1 MGRVCIYFKL
11 QSSWIGYNIVSLIS
25 MKQLSKI
32 LIINK
37 GSLYNEMMQ
46 FIYYV
51 VAYQMALE
59 QKFLAKYLIL

>member
-1 MGRVCIYFKL
+1 
-11 QSSWIGYNIVSLIS
+11 